1 MPRLLLTL
9 SLIIPLLL
17 TEEAHVSVIAET
29 VDLETVVRSS
39 SFIFISKPREHSQS
53 QVYEFSFLRALKGKA
68 ELKAAQTFKV
78 HPANA
83 ELHAQIAEM
92 QKRGDPTPMPI
103 ISRYGSSL
111 PDLTSAKEVILLLSQ
126 NSKGEFRL
134 TMEGSF
140 ESTAKLSEIERLVA
154 KHKTN

>member
-1 MPRLLLTL
+1 
-9 SLIIPLLL
+9 
-17 TEEAHVSVIAET
+17 
-29 VDLETVVRSS
+29 
-39 SFIFISKPREHSQS
+39 
-53 QVYEFSFLRALKGKA
+53 
-68 ELKAAQTFKV
+68 
-78 HPANA
+78 
-83 ELHAQIAEM
+83 
-92 QKRGDPTPMPI
+92 MPI

-140 ESTAKLSEIERLVA
+140 ESTAKLSEIESLVA